1 MIEAPIRLAWYRV
14 FSSAV
19 NSANSSITSR
29 DVKRH
34 IHRLYQHIHPDRL
47 ASFPKEQ
54 NINETS
60 FQVLQSALDRYFQ
73 PVKTP
78 AAATSAPPTKLTF
91 YARSDNAKGLCKAV
105 VTFHDHS
112 LATVLKELFT
122 GLGLE
127 PPPHNILSAI
137 GPLPRPQ
144 TSQFRL
150 RDLVERA
157 RQVRATVTTEHAS
170 QQLDDVSVSRL
181 TTQRA
186 CGIRLNLCNSV
197 PFNARAM
204 AAKRVRDA
212 LASSSI
218 DSTGIEVTVDGGA
231 DTLVAP
237 GRWAPRLTLGIL
249 ASQTRWLDTVNSS
262 TFEKV
267 CIEARDCRLTLQEA
281 EKSAAA
287 ALGVRIVLCATDV
300 HGEVSDT
307 LLDAYADALSQ
318 ISRAATNGEIKN
330 PHGSWRA
337 ALAVM
342 VNEGDAVD
350 VDVETGLLHVGV
362 ALGANGIIEAVA
374 GSQQLA
380 QTAEVRRQKKAAEA
394 KLITDTRRLIRAARL
409 HRQNGLPQA
418 AWEDGLRALQRKAGV
433 LREVI
438 SGVSVVVGMRGRV
451 LGRGKIEIPYNFEKW
466 TDL

>member
-1 MIEAPIRLAWYRV
+1 MFKTPVHLAWYRV

-19 NSANSSITSR
+19 NSADSTITSR

-34 IHRLYQHIHPDRL
+34 VHRLYQHIHPDRL

-54 NINETS
+54 SINETS
-60 FQVLQSALDRYFQ
+60 FQILQSALDRYFQ

-78 AAATSAPPTKLTF
+78 SAVTGAPSTKLTF
-91 YARSDNAKGLCKAV
+91 YARSDNDQGLCKAV

-137 GPLPRPQ
+137 GPLPSPQ
-144 TSQFRL
+144 TPQFKL

-157 RQVRATVTTEHAS
+157 RQARATSATEHAS
-170 QQLDDVSVSRL
+170 QQLDDITVSRL

-186 CGIRLNLCNSV
+186 CGIRLSLCNSV

-218 DSTGIEVTVDGGA
+218 DSTGVEVTVDGGA
-231 DTLVAP
+231 DTVVAP

-249 ASQTRWLDTVNSS
+249 ASQSRWLDTVTSLA
-262 TFEKV
+262 FEKA
-267 CIEARDCRLTLQEA
+267 CMEARECRLTLQEA

-307 LLDAYADALSQ
+307 LLEAYADALSL
-318 ISRAATNGEIKN
+318 ISRAATTGDIKN
-330 PHGSWRA
+330 NHGSWRA

-342 VNEGDAVD
+342 VDEGKEVD

-362 ALGANGIIEAVA
+362 ALGASGIIEAVS
-374 GSQQLA
+374 GSRQLA
-380 QTAEVRRQKKAAEA
+380 RTAEERRQKKAAEA

-433 LREVI
+433 LRDVI

-451 LGRGKIEIPYNFEKW
+451 LGRGEIEIPYNFEQW
-466 TDL
+466 MDL